1 MFLAIEERLLCAQV
15 NNEQNSPPSPNKAMS
30 QANVADKSYK
40 TTDQTL
46 GAAAVDASEGDNHAN
61 HEKGCNSMDGM
72 YYPEVLKLFNH

>member
-1 MFLAIEERLLCAQV
+1 
-15 NNEQNSPPSPNKAMS
+15 MS